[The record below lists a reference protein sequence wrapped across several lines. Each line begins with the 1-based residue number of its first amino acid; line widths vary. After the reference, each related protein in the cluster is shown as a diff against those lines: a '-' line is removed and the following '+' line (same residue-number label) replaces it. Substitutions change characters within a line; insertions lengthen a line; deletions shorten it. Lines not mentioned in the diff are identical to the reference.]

1 MTFDEFLKF
10 IRLGENPRGSYDT
23 LFNNSQMP
31 GMPFEGTNV
40 SQMTLDELYK
50 FSDPSGAYGQ
60 YVKGINPEGRVAT
73 PMGFFQIVGRTLRD
87 FAKRLNLP
95 GDTVFSKDVQDKLG
109 RAIYESQG
117 QAAFPG
123 AVKAMNKASAANQG
137 PKPLTAPGLFNF
149 MEPSEMQPNN
159 QTQARG
165 GLLQSIFGG
174 GAPRTL
180 EDEQAR
186 LRRLQFAQSLNALIM
201 PELRMDMQDQID
213 SQRDIVDRNRTVDVL
228 KARAAAGDPIAQ
240 QILEAVTAGS
250 INPREAMTTLLN
262 YNIGQATADTKNVMG
277 AEELRKLYPGTEI
290 ADGLYNVIKSPQG
303 GIKIS
308 KVGGAGTNINMPG
321 DNNPEDKL
329 IEELMKAQ
337 GKDFAGFLVAGSAA
351 SQALRDLNVLQQ
363 LAPLAPS
370 GPITGALAQ
379 AFPLFDDV
387 AALRQSIV
395 LRVAPTLRVEGSG
408 ATSDLEFNAM
418 VNSLGSLQNSKE
430 ANQAILSVMIA
441 KQRYNLERANI
452 VRQYQTNDKFTL
464 QDANDAIAALEQDS
478 TIPVQVRDLLNKYG
492 SNTSQPS
499 QLPIR
504 TWNPETGSFE

>member
-1 MTFDEFLKF
+1 
-10 IRLGENPRGSYDT
+10 
-23 LFNNSQMP
+23 
-31 GMPFEGTNV
+31 
-40 SQMTLDELYK
+40 
-50 FSDPSGAYGQ
+50 
-60 YVKGINPEGRVAT
+60 
-73 PMGFFQIVGRTLRD
+73 
-87 FAKRLNLP
+87 
-95 GDTVFSKDVQDKLG
+95 
-109 RAIYESQG
+109 
-117 QAAFPG
+117 
-123 AVKAMNKASAANQG
+123 
-137 PKPLTAPGLFNF
+137 
-149 MEPSEMQPNN
+149 
-159 QTQARG
+159 
-165 GLLQSIFGG
+165 
-174 GAPRTL
+174 
-180 EDEQAR
+180 
-186 LRRLQFAQSLNALIM
+186 
-201 PELRMDMQDQID
+201 
-213 SQRDIVDRNRTVDVL
+213 
-228 KARAAAGDPIAQ
+228 
-240 QILEAVTAGS
+240 
-250 INPREAMTTLLN
+250 MTTLLN